1 MKDLEKLEKLLHH
14 WRTHNDEHAEVY
26 REWAGKTSSL
36 GREDL
41 STILSTLYSEA
52 KKLDRLFK
60 EAIGKV
66 ANR

>member
-1 MKDLEKLEKLLHH
+1 MKDLEKLEKLLYH
-14 WRTHNDEHAEVY
+14 WKDHNDEHAEVY
-26 REWAGKTSSL
+26 REWAGKASSL

-52 KKLDRLFK
+52 KKLNRIFE

-66 ANR
+66 ASR